1 MKNAKIKKLEPKEWL
16 DKMVNELDR
25 LHSVDSMSPDGVE
38 SYFDTGL
45 EYGLATVFVTV
56 PSLPILAKATGYEI
70 KNEIR
75 SSRSGYSVYHYFYYH
90 GHKIYSVDFDKT
102 FEEAQA
108 LCN

>member
-1 MKNAKIKKLEPKEWL
+1 MENTKIKKLEPKEWL
-16 DKMVNELDR
+16 DKMINELDR
-25 LHSVDSMSPDGVE
+25 LHSVDSMSPDGVK
-38 SYFDTGL
+38 SYIDTELVDGFAAL
-45 EYGLATVFVTV
+45 FVTV

-70 KNEIR
+70 KDKIQ

>member
-1 MKNAKIKKLEPKEWL
+1 MENAKIKKLEPKEWL
-16 DKMVNELDR
+16 DKMINELDR

-38 SYFDTGL
+38 SYFSTELVDGK
-45 EYGLATVFVTV
+45 AAVFVTV
-56 PSLPILAKATGYEI
+56 PSLPILAKATEL
-70 KNEIR
+70 EIR
-75 SSRSGYSVYHYFYYH
+75 NKINSSRSGYAVYHYFYYR